1 VSRPLATP
9 SRPLATPRGVHA
21 PRARL
26 REEDACSP
34 PRLRGGPRSDIVR
47 AYLVPPDGL
56 AWGWSV
62 DESWVHGAAEGPAR
76 VNLLAGVICPAG
88 H

>member
-1 VSRPLATP
+1 
-9 SRPLATPRGVHA
+9 
-21 PRARL
+21 
-26 REEDACSP
+26 
-34 PRLRGGPRSDIVR
+34 LRGGPRSDIVR

-62 DESWVHGAAEGPAR
+62 DESWVIGTVEGPAR